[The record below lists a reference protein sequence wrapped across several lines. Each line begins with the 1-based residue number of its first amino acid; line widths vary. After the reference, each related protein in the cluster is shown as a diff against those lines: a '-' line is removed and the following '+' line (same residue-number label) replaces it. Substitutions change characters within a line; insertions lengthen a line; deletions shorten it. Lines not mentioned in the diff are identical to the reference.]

1 MNYATV
7 EPVSNRPAEHRKG
20 NYRYCRESSRKPNPP
35 VGVREL
41 QHDPALHHHPGVEAQ
56 ESEEIGNKKN

>member
-1 MNYATV
+1 
-7 EPVSNRPAEHRKG
+7 
-20 NYRYCRESSRKPNPP
+20 
-35 VGVREL
+35 VREL